1 MKAKEVFVGLEVSQA
16 TSPKDHLGTV
26 VSISNPKTVVV
37 RFKGTQSTAVY
48 GVKVLVAYKG
58 D

>member
-1 MKAKEVFVGLEVSQA
+1 MKAKEVFVGLEVSLD

-26 VSISNPKTVVV
+26 VSIRNPKTVVV
-37 RFKGTQSTAVY
+37 RFKGAQSTAVY
-48 GVKVLVAYKG
+48 GVKALVAYKG